1 MPAVYGLIDG
11 NSFYCSCERAFA
23 PRLRGRAVVVLSN
36 NDGCAIARTS
46 EAKAAGV
53 KMGDPW
59 HLAKD
64 RPSIRAAQVEWL
76 SSNYPLYGDMSRR
89 MYQVLAERVPRVE
102 PYSIDEMFLD
112 LDVPGDL
119 MVLARELRE
128 AVRRIAKIPTCVG
141 IGPTKTIAKLA
152 NRLAK
157 DDAGMEGVCDLRDD
171 RVRQRYYEATPIGA
185 IWGIGRKTTEKLE
198 ARGVDTIAR
207 FLSMPQRDARD
218 LLTVVGARVQTELQG
233 VSCLPLSMIT
243 PTRKGIA
250 VMRSF
255 GRPVTAWPA
264 MREAMASYATRA
276 GEKLRGEG
284 LVAARMS
291 VFLHTNPFTGEP
303 WYSARYGGRIEP
315 TADTGALIG
324 EALRMLHPLWRPG
337 LRYLK
342 AGVMLDDLRDAATE
356 PVSLFPTRDPKKSAR
371 LMAALDA
378 VNGRYGRGVL
388 RPLATGIIRPWSTR
402 QARLTPRYT
411 THAAEMMEARAL

>member
-1 MPAVYGLIDG
+1 MTAVYGLIDG

-46 EAKAAGV
+46 EAKTAGV

-64 RPSIRAAQVEWL
+64 RPSVRAAKVEWL

-89 MYQVLAERVPRVE
+89 MYQVLADRVPRVE

-119 MVLARELRE
+119 VMLARELRD

-157 DDAGMEGVCDLRDD
+157 DDPSMEGVCDLRND
-171 RVRQRYYEATPIGA
+171 RARHRVYESVPIGSV
-185 IWGIGRKTTEKLE
+185 WGIGRKASEKLE
-198 ARGVDTIAR
+198 ARGVNTIAR
-207 FLSMPQRDARD
+207 FLAMPERDARD
-218 LLTVVGARVQTELQG
+218 LLTVVGARVQTELRG
-233 VSCLPLSMIT
+233 VSCLPLSMMA

-250 VMRSF
+250 VTRSF
-255 GRPVTAWPA
+255 GRPVMAWAA
-264 MREAMASYATRA
+264 MREAVASYATRA
-276 GEKLRGEG
+276 AEKLRAEG
-284 LVAARMS
+284 LVASRLS
-291 VFLHTNPFTGEP
+291 VFLHTSPFSGEP
-303 WYSARYGGRIEP
+303 WYSAQRGMRIEP

-324 EALRMLHPLWRPG
+324 EALQMLQPLWRDG
-337 LRYLK
+337 FRYSK
-342 AGVMLDDLRDAATE
+342 AGVMLDDLRDAEVE
-356 PVSLFPTRDPKKSAR
+356 PTGLFPTRDPKKSAR

-378 VNGRYGRGVL
+378 VNGRYGRGIL
-388 RPLATGIIRPWSTR
+388 RPLATGITRPWSMR
-402 QARLTPRYT
+402 QARLTSRYT

>member
-1 MPAVYGLIDG
+1 MPRTYGLIDG
-11 NSFYCSCERAFA
+11 NSFYCSCERAFS

-36 NDGCAIARTS
+36 NDGCAIARTA

-53 KMGDPW
+53 EMGDPW

-64 RPSIRAAQVEWL
+64 RPLIRAAEVEWL

-89 MYQVLAERVPRVE
+89 MYQVLADRVPRVE

-119 MVLARELRE
+119 VLLARELRE

-171 RVRQRYYEATPIGA
+171 RDRQRFYEATSIGSV
-185 IWGIGRKTTEKLE
+185 WGIGGKTTEKLE

-207 FLSMPQRDARD
+207 FLAMPQRDARD
-218 LLTVVGARVQTELQG
+218 LLTVVGARVQMELRG
-233 VSCLPLSMIT
+233 VSCLPLSLMA

-250 VMRSF
+250 VTRSF
-255 GRPVTAWPA
+255 GKPVTAWPA
-264 MREAMASYATRA
+264 MREAVAWYATRA

-284 LVAARMS
+284 LVAARMG
-291 VFLHTNPFTGEP
+291 VFLHTNPHGGEP
-303 WYSARYGGRIEP
+303 WYSAQRGGRIEP

-324 EALRMLHPLWRPG
+324 EALRMVQPLWREG
-337 LRYLK
+337 FRYIK

-356 PVSLFPTRDPKKSAR
+356 PASLFPTRDPKKSVR

-388 RPLATGIIRPWSTR
+388 RPLATGITRPWSTR
-402 QARLTPRYT
+402 QARLSPRYT